1 MVHFSIGFQRD
12 VQGFRYP
19 EAVSE
24 HVTCCK
30 IGDDFNGR
38 SSKNLAPSLAEPTRL
53 TRDHWLDEAFQAVVL
68 GGFEQVKV
76 LSIAEKLKVTRGS
89 FYWHFVD
96 HADLIGSLLMR
107 WKLQQLELDAF
118 LQAKQ
123 SGDPIKDLDFVV
135 DAAFS
140 QAGAA
145 LENLRFEQAMRALSH
160 QNAEAAQMLVEVDA
174 ARMALFQSKFFRVVK
189 DQKKARD
196 LAALLYLAIVGS
208 YEALSRPVNPPNIRE
223 YLQGLISHYLV
234 EKQVG

>member
-1 MVHFSIGFQRD
+1 MNSMAAHQ
-12 VQGFRYP
+12 
-19 EAVSE
+19 
-24 HVTCCK
+24 
-30 IGDDFNGR
+30 
-38 SSKNLAPSLAEPTRL
+38 KNLSPSAVEPTRL
-53 TRDHWLDEAFQAVVL
+53 SRDHWLDEAFQAVVQ
-68 GGFEQVKV
+68 GGFDHVKV

-89 FYWHFVD
+89 FYWHFTD

-107 WKLQQLELDAF
+107 WKLQQLELDAY
-118 LQAKQ
+118 LQAHQ
-123 SGDPIKDLDFVV
+123 SGDPIKELDFVV

-174 ARMALFQSKFFRVVK
+174 ARLALFQSKFSMIVN

-208 YEALSRPVNPPNIRE
+208 YEAISRPVNPPNIRE